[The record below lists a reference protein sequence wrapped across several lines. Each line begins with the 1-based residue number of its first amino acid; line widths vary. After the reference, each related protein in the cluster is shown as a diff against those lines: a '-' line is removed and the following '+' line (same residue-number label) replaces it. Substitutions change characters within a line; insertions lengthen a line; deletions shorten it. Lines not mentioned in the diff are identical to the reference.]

1 MFKPSTLL
9 QYVRDVATSVSF
21 YRGVLG
27 TAPVEHSP
35 GFALFL
41 LGDGAA
47 LGLWQRDDVQP
58 PVSAQAGAAELAM
71 VVANPGEVQQL
82 HDAWRALGVQ
92 ITQAPVTLEFGHT
105 FVGVDPDGHRLRVYS
120 RAEGMVARD

>member
-9 QYVRDVATSVSF
+9 QYVRDVTASATF
-21 YRGVLG
+21 YSGILG
-27 TAPVEHSP
+27 KPPVEQSP

-71 VVANPGEVQQL
+71 VVPNRRSCSSCTMRG
-82 HDAWRALGVQ
+82 
-92 ITQAPVTLEFGHT
+92 
-105 FVGVDPDGHRLRVYS
+105 
-120 RAEGMVARD
+120 ARSACRSCRRR

>member
-1 MFKPSTLL
+1 MFTPSTLL
-9 QYVRDVATSVSF
+9 QYVRDVAASATF
-21 YRGVLG
+21 YSGILG
-27 TAPVEHSP
+27 KPPVEQSP

-71 VVANPGEVQQL
+71 VVANPDAVQQM

-92 ITQAPVTLEFGHT
+92 ILQAPVTLEFGHT
-105 FVGVDPDGHRLRVYS
+105 FVGGDPDGHRLRVYS
-120 RAEGMVARD
+120 RAEGLVARD

>member
-9 QYVRDVATSVSF
+9 QYVRDVATSATF
-21 YRGVLG
+21 YSGILG
-27 TAPVEHSP
+27 TAPVEQSP

-58 PVSAQAGAAELAM
+58 PVDAEGGAAELAM
-71 VVANPGEVQQL
+71 VVTNPDEVRQL

-92 ITQAPVTLEFGHT
+92 IAQAPVTLEFGHT

>member
-27 TAPVEHSP
+27 TAPVEQSP

>member
-9 QYVRDVATSVSF
+9 QYVRDVAASATF
-21 YRGVLG
+21 YSRILG
-27 TAPVEHSP
+27 TPPVEQSP

-47 LGLWQRDDVQP
+47 LGLWQRDGVLP
-58 PVSAQAGAAELAM
+58 AVTAEAGAAELAM
-71 VVANPGEVQQL
+71 VAANPAEVQRL

>member
-9 QYVRDVATSVSF
+9 QYVNDVAASAAF
-21 YRGVLG
+21 YSGILG
-27 TAPVEHSP
+27 APPIEQSP

-71 VVANPGEVQQL
+71 VVASPDAVQQM
-82 HDAWRALGVQ
+82 HEAWRTLGVQ
-92 ITQAPVTLEFGHT
+92 ILQPPVMLEFGHT

-120 RAEGMVARD
+120 RAEGLVARD

>member
-9 QYVRDVATSVSF
+9 QYVRDVATSATF
-21 YRGVLG
+21 YSDILG
-27 TAPVEHSP
+27 KAPVEQSP

-41 LGDGAA
+41 LGDGVA
-47 LGLWQRDDVQP
+47 LGLWQRDGVQP
-58 PVSAQAGAAELAM
+58 PVSAEAGAAELAM
-71 VVANPGEVQQL
+71 VVANPDEVQQL
-82 HDAWRALGVQ
+82 HDAWRSLGVQ

-120 RAEGMVARD
+120 RAEGLVARD

>member
-1 MFKPSTLL
+1 MFTPSTLL
-9 QYVRDVATSVSF
+9 QYVRDVATSATF
-21 YRGVLG
+21 YSGILG
-27 TAPVEHSP
+27 KPPVEQSP

-71 VVANPGEVQQL
+71 VVASPETVQQT

-92 ITQAPVTLEFGHT
+92 ILQEPVTLEFGHT
-105 FVGVDPDGHRLRVYS
+105 FVGADPDGHRLRVYS
-120 RAEGMVARD
+120 RVEGMVARD

>member
-9 QYVRDVATSVSF
+9 QYVRDVATSATF
-21 YRGVLG
+21 YSGILG
-27 TAPVEHSP
+27 TAPVEQSP

-71 VVANPGEVQQL
+71 VVANPDEVRQL

-92 ITQAPVTLEFGHT
+92 IAQAPVTLEFGHT

>member
-9 QYVRDVATSVSF
+9 QYVNDVAASAAF
-21 YRGVLG
+21 YSGILG
-27 TAPVEHSP
+27 APPIEQSP
-35 GFALFL
+35 GFVLFL

-71 VVANPGEVQQL
+71 VVASPDAVQQM
-82 HDAWRALGVQ
+82 HEAWTALGVEILQ
-92 ITQAPVTLEFGHT
+92 EPVTLEFGHT
-105 FVGVDPDGHRLRVYS
+105 FVGADPDGHRLRVYS
-120 RAEGMVARD
+120 RAEGMVARN

>member
-1 MFKPSTLL
+1 MFTPSTLL
-9 QYVRDVATSVSF
+9 QYVRDVAASATF
-21 YRGVLG
+21 YSGILG
-27 TAPVEHSP
+27 KPPVEQSP

-47 LGLWQRDDVQP
+47 LGLWQRDGVQP

-71 VVANPGEVQQL
+71 VVANPDVVQQM

-92 ITQAPVTLEFGHT
+92 ILQAPVTLEFGHT

-120 RAEGMVARD
+120 RADGLVARD

>member
-1 MFKPSTLL
+1 MFTPSTLL
-9 QYVRDVATSVSF
+9 QYVRDVATSATF
-21 YRGVLG
+21 YSGILG
-27 TAPVEHSP
+27 TAPVEQSP

-71 VVANPGEVQQL
+71 VVANPDEVRQL

-92 ITQAPVTLEFGHT
+92 IAQAPVTLEFGHT

>member
-9 QYVRDVATSVSF
+9 QYVHDVAASATF
-21 YRGVLG
+21 YSGILG
-27 TAPVEHSP
+27 KPPVEQSP

-58 PVSAQAGAAELAM
+58 AVSAQAGAAELAM
-71 VVANPGEVQQL
+71 LVAKPETVQQT

-92 ITQAPVTLEFGHT
+92 ILQAPVTLEFGHT

>member
-9 QYVRDVATSVSF
+9 QYVRDVTASATF
-21 YRGVLG
+21 YSSILG
-27 TAPVEHSP
+27 TPPVEQSP

-47 LGLWQRDDVQP
+47 LGLWSRDGVLP
-58 PVSAQAGAAELAM
+58 AVTAEAGAAELAM
-71 VVANPGEVQQL
+71 VVANAAEVQQL
-82 HDAWRALGVQ
+82 HDTWRALGVQ

>member
-9 QYVRDVATSVSF
+9 QYVRDVATSATF
-21 YRGVLG
+21 YSGILG
-27 TAPVEHSP
+27 TAPVEQSP

-58 PVSAQAGAAELAM
+58 PVDAQAGAAELAM
-71 VVANPGEVQQL
+71 VVANPDEVRQL

-92 ITQAPVTLEFGHT
+92 IAQAPVTLEFGHT
-105 FVGVDPDGHRLRVYS
+105 FVGIDPDGHRLRVYS

>member
-9 QYVRDVATSVSF
+9 QYVKDVTTSATF
-21 YRGVLG
+21 YSGILG
-27 TAPVEHSP
+27 TPPVEQSP

-58 PVSAQAGAAELAM
+58 PVSAEAGAAELAM
-71 VVANPGEVQQL
+71 VVADAATVQRM
-82 HDAWRALGVQ
+82 HDEWCGLGVQ
-92 ITQAPVTLEFGHT
+92 IAQAPVTLEFGHT

-120 RAEGMVARD
+120 RAEAMVARD

>member
-9 QYVRDVATSVSF
+9 QYVRDVTASVTF
-21 YRGVLG
+21 YSSILG
-27 TAPVEHSP
+27 TPPVEQTP

-47 LGLWQRDDVQP
+47 LGLWQRDVVLP
-58 PVSAQAGAAELAM
+58 AVTAEAGAAELAT
-71 VVANPGEVQQL
+71 VVANAAEVQQL
-82 HDAWRALGVQ
+82 HDAWRALGVR

>member
-9 QYVRDVATSVSF
+9 QYVRDVTASATF
-21 YRGVLG
+21 YSGILG
-27 TAPVEHSP
+27 KPPVEQSP

-71 VVANPGEVQQL
+71 VVPNPEVVQQL
-82 HDAWRALGVQ
+82 HDAWRALGVE
-92 ITQAPVTLEFGHT
+92 ILQAPVTLEFGHT

>member
-9 QYVRDVATSVSF
+9 QYVRDVATSATF
-21 YRGVLG
+21 YSGILG
-27 TAPVEHSP
+27 TAPVEQSP

-58 PVSAQAGAAELAM
+58 PVHARAATAELAM
-71 VVANPGEVQQL
+71 VVANPDEVRQL

-92 ITQAPVTLEFGHT
+92 IAQAPVTLEFGHT

-120 RAEGMVARD
+120 RAEGMVARN

>member
-9 QYVRDVATSVSF
+9 QYVRDVAASATF
-21 YRGVLG
+21 YSGILG
-27 TAPVEHSP
+27 KPPVEQSA

-58 PVSAQAGAAELAM
+58 PVTAEAGAAELAM
-71 VVANPGEVQQL
+71 VVANPDEVQQL
-82 HDAWRALGVQ
+82 HDAWRSLGVQ
-92 ITQAPVTLEFGHT
+92 IAQAPVTLEFGHT

>member
-1 MFKPSTLL
+1 MFQPTTLL
-9 QYVRDVATSVSF
+9 QYVGDVAASATF
-21 YRGVLG
+21 YRGILG
-27 TAPVEHSP
+27 KPPVEQSA

-58 PVSAQAGAAELAM
+58 PVDAQAGASELAM
-71 VVANPGEVQQL
+71 VVANPEAVQQM
-82 HDAWRALGVQ
+82 HDAWVALGVR
-92 ITQAPVTLEFGHT
+92 ILQAPVTLEFGHT

>member
-9 QYVRDVATSVSF
+9 QYVRDVTASATF
-21 YRGVLG
+21 YSGILG
-27 TAPVEHSP
+27 KPPVEQSP

-71 VVANPGEVQQL
+71 VVANPDVVQQL
-82 HDAWRALGVQ
+82 HDAWRALGVE
-92 ITQAPVTLEFGHT
+92 ILQAPVTLEFGHT

>member
-9 QYVRDVATSVSF
+9 QYVRDVAASATVYS
-21 YRGVLG
+21 GILG
-27 TAPVEHSP
+27 KPPVEQSP

-58 PVSAQAGAAELAM
+58 AVSAQAGAAELAM
-71 VVANPGEVQQL
+71 LVAKPETVQQT

-92 ITQAPVTLEFGHT
+92 ILQAPVTLEFGHT

>member
-9 QYVRDVATSVSF
+9 QYVRDVASSADF
-21 YRGVLG
+21 YRGILG
-27 TAPVEHSP
+27 VPPVEQSP

-47 LGLWQRDDVQP
+47 LGLWQRDDVLP
-58 PVSAQAGAAELAM
+58 PADAQAGAAELAM
-71 VVANPGEVQQL
+71 LVADPGAVQQM
-82 HDAWRALGVQ
+82 HHAWLALGVR
-92 ITQAPVTLEFGHT
+92 ILQAPVTLEFGHT
-105 FVGVDPDGHRLRVYS
+105 FVGADPDGHRLRVYS

>member
-9 QYVRDVATSVSF
+9 QYVRDVATSATF
-21 YRGVLG
+21 YSGILG
-27 TAPVEHSP
+27 TAPVEQSP

-58 PVSAQAGAAELAM
+58 PVDAQAGAAELAM
-71 VVANPGEVQQL
+71 VVANPDEVRQL

-92 ITQAPVTLEFGHT
+92 IAQAPVTLEFGHT

>member
-9 QYVRDVATSVSF
+9 QYVRDVATSATF
-21 YRGVLG
+21 YSGILG
-27 TAPVEHSP
+27 TAPVEQSP

-58 PVSAQAGAAELAM
+58 PVTVEAGAAELAM
-71 VVANPGEVQQL
+71 VVANPDEVRQL

-92 ITQAPVTLEFGHT
+92 IAQAPVALEFGHT

>member
-1 MFKPSTLL
+1 MFTPSTLL
-9 QYVRDVATSVSF
+9 QYVRDVAASASF
-21 YRGVLG
+21 YSGILG
-27 TAPVEHSP
+27 KPPVEQSP

-41 LGDGAA
+41 LDDGAA

-71 VVANPGEVQQL
+71 VVANPDAVQQM

-92 ITQAPVTLEFGHT
+92 IVQAPVTLEFGHT
-105 FVGVDPDGHRLRVYS
+105 FVGIDPDGHRLRVYS

>member
-9 QYVRDVATSVSF
+9 QYVRDVAASATF
-21 YRGVLG
+21 YSGILG
-27 TAPVEHSP
+27 TPPIEQSP

-47 LGLWQRDDVQP
+47 LGLWQRDGVLP
-58 PVSAQAGAAELAM
+58 RVTAEAGAAELAM
-71 VVANPGEVQQL
+71 LAANPAEVQQL

-92 ITQAPVTLEFGHT
+92 ITQPPVTLEFGHT

>member
-9 QYVRDVATSVSF
+9 QYVRDVAASATF
-21 YRGVLG
+21 YSGILG
-27 TAPVEHSP
+27 TPPVEQSP

-47 LGLWQRDDVQP
+47 LGLWQRDGVLP
-58 PVSAQAGAAELAM
+58 PVTAEGGAAELAM
-71 VVANPGEVQQL
+71 VVANAAEVQQL
-82 HDAWRALGVQ
+82 HDAWRGLGVQ

-120 RAEGMVARD
+120 RAEGLVARD

>member
-9 QYVRDVATSVSF
+9 QYVRDVAASATF
-21 YRGVLG
+21 YSGILG
-27 TAPVEHSP
+27 KPPVEQSP

-47 LGLWQRDDVQP
+47 LGLWQRDGVQP
-58 PVSAQAGAAELAM
+58 SVSAQAGAAELAM
-71 VVANPGEVQQL
+71 VVANPDAVQQI

-92 ITQAPVTLEFGHT
+92 ILQAPVTLEFGHT

>member
-9 QYVRDVATSVSF
+9 QYVRDVAASATF
-21 YRGVLG
+21 YSGILG
-27 TAPVEHSP
+27 KPPVEQSP

-47 LGLWQRDDVQP
+47 LGLGQRDDVQP
-58 PVSAQAGAAELAM
+58 AVSAQAGAAELAM
-71 VVANPGEVQQL
+71 LVAKPETVQQT

-92 ITQAPVTLEFGHT
+92 ILQAPVTLEFGHT

>member
-1 MFKPSTLL
+1 MFTPSTLL
-9 QYVRDVATSVSF
+9 QYVRDVAASASF
-21 YRGVLG
+21 YSGILG
-27 TAPVEHSP
+27 KPPVEQSP

-71 VVANPGEVQQL
+71 VVASPDAVQQM

-92 ITQAPVTLEFGHT
+92 ILQTPVTLEFGHT
-105 FVGVDPDGHRLRVYS
+105 FVGIDPDGHRLRVYS

>member
-9 QYVRDVATSVSF
+9 QYVRDVATSATF
-21 YRGVLG
+21 YSGILG
-27 TAPVEHSP
+27 TAAVEQSP

-58 PVSAQAGAAELAM
+58 PVDAEGGAAELAM
-71 VVANPGEVQQL
+71 VVANPDEVRQL

-92 ITQAPVTLEFGHT
+92 IAQAPVTLEFGHT

>member
-1 MFKPSTLL
+1 MFTPSTLL
-9 QYVRDVATSVSF
+9 QYVRDVATSATCYS
-21 YRGVLG
+21 GILG
-27 TAPVEHSP
+27 KPPVEQSP

-58 PVSAQAGAAELAM
+58 AVSAQAGAAELAM
-71 VVANPGEVQQL
+71 LVAKPETVQQT

-92 ITQAPVTLEFGHT
+92 ILQAPVTLEFGHT